1 MSRKIHVGKEDDHII
16 QGISPDAILNHLLFL
31 HRCLPLITT
40 SPLSSNTFCFTSFSY
55 LLFGPYSYL
64 DSQSLH
70 ISSWKHQQKAPNSLV
85 VKSPHANAGDI
96 RDSGLIPGSGRFPG
110 GRHGDSLQYSCLENP
125 MDRRAWW
132 ATVHGSQRAGHN
144 WSSLAHVPYL
154 ISLLV
159 EQGFP
164 SGARGKELACQ
175 WRRCRRPRFDPWIG
189 RILWRRE
196 WQPTPIFSPGKSHG
210 QRSLVGYSPWGR
222 KESNMT
228 GNPL

>member
-1 MSRKIHVGKEDDHII
+1 MMSRKIHVGKEDDHII

-96 RDSGLIPGSGRFPG
+96 RDSGLIPGSGRSPG
-110 GRHGDSLQYSCLENP
+110 GSHGDSLQYSCLENP

-132 ATVHGSQRAGHN
+132 ATVHGHHQMVNTEIRLIIFFAAKDGEALYSQQKQDQEKTTLQTTSDSDEYYNNECLMIYFPTSHISKTVCCSTC
-144 WSSLAHVPYL
+144 SS
-154 ISLLV
+154 
-159 EQGFP
+159 
-164 SGARGKELACQ
+164 C
-175 WRRCRRPRFDPWIG
+175 
-189 RILWRRE
+189 
-196 WQPTPIFSPGKSHG
+196 
-210 QRSLVGYSPWGR
+210 
-222 KESNMT
+222 
-228 GNPL
+228 

>member
-96 RDSGLIPGSGRFPG
+96 RDSGLIPGSGRSPG
-110 GRHGDSLQYSCLENP
+110 GSHGSPLQYSWPENP
-125 MDRRAWW
+125 MERGVWLAM
-132 ATVHGSQRAGHN
+132 VHSVTKSGH
-144 WSSLAHVPYL
+144 
-154 ISLLV
+154 
-159 EQGFP
+159 
-164 SGARGKELACQ
+164 
-175 WRRCRRPRFDPWIG
+175 D
-189 RILWRRE
+189 
-196 WQPTPIFSPGKSHG
+196 
-210 QRSLVGYSPWGR
+210 
-222 KESNMT
+222 
-228 GNPL
+228 

>member
-96 RDSGLIPGSGRFPG
+96 RDSGLIPGSGRSPG
-110 GRHGDSLQYSCLENP
+110 GGHSNPLQYYCLENP
-125 MDRRAWW
+125 MDRGDWW
-132 ATVHGSQRAGHN
+132 ATVHRVTKSWIQRK
-144 WSSLAHVPYL
+144 WLSLHRLMWIFQKYGTNEL
-154 ISLLV
+154 IYKT
-159 EQGFP
+159 E
-164 SGARGKELACQ
+164 KNY
-175 WRRCRRPRFDPWIG
+175 RCRKPFRVIEWKSFSHVQLFV
-189 RILWRRE
+189 IL
-196 WQPTPIFSPGKSHG
+196 
-210 QRSLVGYSPWGR
+210 
-222 KESNMT
+222 
-228 GNPL
+228 